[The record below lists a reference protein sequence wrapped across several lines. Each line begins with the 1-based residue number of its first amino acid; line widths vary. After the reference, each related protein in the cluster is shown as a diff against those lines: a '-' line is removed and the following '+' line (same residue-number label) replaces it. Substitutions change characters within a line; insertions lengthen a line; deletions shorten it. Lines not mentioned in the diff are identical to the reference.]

1 MNSESPVTL
10 YKINYRGSAVYHL
23 KWAEGGE
30 NREASF
36 PTEEEA
42 VLETGAIEERL
53 RVASLAGQG
62 LTVNPFGMHT
72 PFINSKDVNY
82 AALKLQPRGL
92 KFREVIDDYVAAF
105 AAVKP
110 FELTVG
116 AAVAGHVEA
125 CQALKPY
132 DTTPQQALFEWLE
145 VKKQIGD
152 KPLYEVLRGYLQAK
166 SEKTSEP
173 PVAE

>member
-1 MNSESPVTL
+1 M
-10 YKINYRGSAVYHL
+10 YHL

-30 NREASF
+30 NRDASF
-36 PTEEEA
+36 SSEEEA
-42 VLETGAIEERL
+42 VVETGVIEERL

-92 KFREVIDDYVAAF
+92 KFRESIDEYVAAI
-105 AAVKP
+105 AALKP
-110 FELTVG
+110 LGTSVS
-116 AAVAGHVEA
+116 AAVASHVEA

-166 SEKTSEP
+166 SEKAAETP
-173 PVAE
+173 PGE